1 MLTDT
6 HLGFFKRALLAT
18 LMALASL
25 NAAAMVVGGTAKII
39 DYQESKGQPKQCI
52 QLPRQ
57 LDTTQQHYGDFIHLA
72 AAKVGAASHYVKQPV
87 ALTTGS
93 DLLCF
98 NELGYGYRYRVT
110 FRDGFPLA
118 DGHTFRHEKST
129 ALYTF
134 AIPDLDPS
142 IKFQGNSLV
151 LPTIGGPKVPLVLTN
166 TGEFSLKVFRLSET
180 QIQAARGLKG
190 LRLLDQVLVINY
202 STMWC
207 ALKDWLLAQ
216 VASP

>member
-1 MLTDT
+1 MVITMVV
-6 HLGFFKRALLAT
+6 LLAST
-18 LMALASL
+18 SAT
-25 NAAAMVVGGTAKII
+25 AMTIQGKAKVL
-39 DYQESKGQPKQCI
+39 DYKESKGQPKQCME
-52 QLPRQ
+52 LPAQ
-57 LDTTQQHYGDFIHLA
+57 LDTRQQYYGDFIRLTGT
-72 AAKVGAASHYVKQPV
+72 KIGAASHYVKQPV

-98 NELGYGYRYRVT
+98 NELRYGYRYRVT
-110 FRDGFPLA
+110 FRDRFPLA
-118 DGHTFRHEKST
+118 DGDTFRHEKST

-142 IKFQGNSLV
+142 VKFQGNSLV
-151 LPTIGGPKVPLVLTN
+151 LPTIGGPNVPLVLTN
-166 TGEFSLKVFRLSET
+166 TGEFSLKVCRLSET